1 MIQWHLVP
9 FSQLS
14 TTQLYQLLKLRVD
27 VFVVEQN
34 CPYPELDGN
43 DILHGVHHLLGYK
56 NGELVA
62 CTRLLPAGTTYD
74 SVSIGRVATKH
85 NARGGGLGHQLMQ
98 QSIMHCQQLWPNEA
112 IEIGAQETPQTVLPA
127 ARFCSHF
134 RSVSGRWHSAC
145 RYEASLS
152 SDARELRDRPIGC
165 RQLAG
170 NPI

>member
-56 NGELVA
+56 NDELVA

-74 SVSIGRVATKH
+74 SISIGRVATKH

-98 QSIMHCQQLWPNEA
+98 KSIMYCQQLWPNEA
-112 IEIGAQETPQTVLPA
+112 IEIGAQEHLKPFYQQHGFVVT
-127 ARFCSHF
+127 
-134 RSVSGRWHSAC
+134 
-145 RYEASLS
+145 
-152 SDARELRDRPIGC
+152 SDVYLEDGIPHVDMKRA
-165 RQLAG
+165 
-170 NPI
+170 

>member
-85 NARGGGLGHQLMQ
+85 SARGGGLGHQLMQ
-98 QSIMHCQQLWPNEA
+98 QSIMYCQQLWPNEA
-112 IEIGAQETPQTVLPA
+112 IEIGAQEHLKPFYQQHGFVVTSEMYLEDGIPHVDMKRA
-127 ARFCSHF
+127 
-134 RSVSGRWHSAC
+134 
-145 RYEASLS
+145 
-152 SDARELRDRPIGC
+152 
-165 RQLAG
+165 
-170 NPI
+170 

>member
-74 SVSIGRVATKH
+74 SVSIGRVTTKH
-85 NARGGGLGHQLMQ
+85 SARGGGLGHQLMQ
-98 QSIMHCQQLWPNEA
+98 QSIMYCQQLWPNEA
-112 IEIGAQETPQTVLPA
+112 IEIGAQEHLKPFYQQHGFVVTSEMYLEDGIPHVDMKRA
-127 ARFCSHF
+127 
-134 RSVSGRWHSAC
+134 
-145 RYEASLS
+145 
-152 SDARELRDRPIGC
+152 
-165 RQLAG
+165 
-170 NPI
+170 

>member
-98 QSIMHCQQLWPNEA
+98 KSIMYCQQLWPNEA
-112 IEIGAQETPQTVLPA
+112 IEIGAQEHLKPFYQQHGFVVTSEVYLEDGIPHVDMKRA
-127 ARFCSHF
+127 
-134 RSVSGRWHSAC
+134 
-145 RYEASLS
+145 
-152 SDARELRDRPIGC
+152 
-165 RQLAG
+165 
-170 NPI
+170 

>member
-56 NGELVA
+56 NDELVA

-98 QSIMHCQQLWPNEA
+98 KSIMYCQQLWPNET
-112 IEIGAQETPQTVLPA
+112 IEIGAQEHLKPFYQQHGFVVTSEVYLEDGIPHVDMKRA
-127 ARFCSHF
+127 
-134 RSVSGRWHSAC
+134 
-145 RYEASLS
+145 
-152 SDARELRDRPIGC
+152 
-165 RQLAG
+165 
-170 NPI
+170 